1 MEVSDSMVSE
11 SRNNTVVHSLLR
23 KIPRPKVLPAVTVLI
38 AGASAGFF
46 TWSNTVS
53 TKTFHSYLFFN
64 NLGAMERTRLMLLLA
79 AGASLFFCLWILF
92 ALLRSRGRNSANA
105 IPEPSAVYF
114 APCIL
119 LGFWPFLSVRA
130 FEVFYPFQF
139 FAVLIGFLVVTFLI
153 LYSYGRQE
161 RSVGPLRLR
170 MPLRAVQLSTGG
182 TARRLSYYLLILTT
196 AAYAVFFLVWTLG
209 RHRSFYSY
217 AFDLGWQH
225 QAFYTLLHTGN
236 PRITLVV
243 TLNHLGNHFQPLY
256 YLLAPIYALHK
267 DAATLLV
274 LQTLM
279 LAVAAL
285 PIYLIA
291 RDRLGSPW
299 AALIV
304 ALVYLLYP
312 ALHGINNFDFHGLA
326 LLIPFVCF
334 MLYALETDRLRLF
347 WLFFVLALITREDTA
362 ISLSGVGLYLILDR
376 HRRKMGFVVL
386 GVCAAYFLF
395 VLKMMSVFDGYAD
408 LQKYSALGVPEQQNF
423 SGVLLT
429 LFTNPRFV
437 FHQVFFNPGK
447 IAYLLKVFV
456 PVLFLPLFTGKRTF
470 LLLPGL
476 SIMLLSNTYYTCWI
490 FCPYTAH
497 ILPYVFFLTILGLQ
511 RIGARVRE
519 IRLSALV
526 VALLL
531 AGILM
536 NYEFGLIFSKRFPG
550 FLQPTERERT
560 VYSFFDQIPAAASLT
575 TTGSLAPH
583 LAARSRIHLFSTDPP
598 DTDYILIDLDVPKP
612 ALDPYEQGY
621 PQRHLSARNYVLSRL
636 EGGDYGVLRYQD
648 RFILLEKGADTR
660 NNADVARSIRSLTYA
675 EKPAIVP
682 YYSDPAENVNP
693 PRYSEADL
701 LQTFLIKHSGD
712 TIFLAASGDVEGRLS
727 YVCKK
732 QMMMSGSN
740 IHTLHH
746 CGSYLAVCR
755 DEEIVLELID
765 NDRPVAVGSSD
776 SGVLQT
782 LFPDLQLDLY
792 SSGSNRDGRAS
803 IQISG
808 REYAL
813 NQPGMNTVAV
823 DDFGRVKAQAVF
835 STGR

>member
-1 MEVSDSMVSE
+1 MEISDSMVSE
-11 SRNNTVVHSLLR
+11 SRNNTVVRSLLR

-46 TWSNTVS
+46 TWSSTVS
-53 TKTFHSYLFFN
+53 RKTFHSYLFHN
-64 NLGAMERTRLMLLLA
+64 NLSAMERSQLMLLLA

-92 ALLRSRGRNSANA
+92 ALLRSRGRNSTNA
-105 IPEPSAVYF
+105 ILELSAVYF

-161 RSVGPLRLR
+161 RSVGPLRHR
-170 MPLRAVQLSTGG
+170 MPLRSIQLSTGG
-182 TARRLSYYLLILTT
+182 NARRLSFYLLILTT
-196 AAYAVFFLVWTLG
+196 AAYAVFFLAWTLG
-209 RHRSFYSY
+209 RHRSFHSH

-236 PRITLVV
+236 PRITLYV

-256 YLLAPIYALHK
+256 YLLAPIYALAQ
-267 DAATLLV
+267 DATTLLV
-274 LQTLM
+274 LQTIL
-279 LAVAAL
+279 LAAAAIPL
-285 PIYLIA
+285 YLIA
-291 RDRLGSPW
+291 RRRLGSPW
-299 AALIV
+299 AALII

-326 LLIPFVCF
+326 LLIPLVCF

-347 WLFFVLALITREDTA
+347 WLFFALALFTREDTA

-386 GVCAAYFLF
+386 CACVAYFLF
-395 VLKMMSVFDGYAD
+395 VLKMMSLFDGYAD
-408 LQKYSALGVPEQQNF
+408 LQNYSALGVPEQQNF

-437 FHQVFFNPGK
+437 FRHMFFDSEK
-447 IAYLLKVFV
+447 IAFILKILV
-456 PVLFLPLFTGKRTF
+456 PVLFLPLFNGKRIL

-476 SIMLLSNTYYTCWI
+476 SIMLLSNTAFTYWI

-497 ILPYVFFLTILGLQ
+497 IIPYVFFLTI
-511 RIGARVRE
+511 IGAQGIQARVPD
-519 IRLSALV
+519 IGLSALV
-526 VALLL
+526 VSLLL

-536 NYEFGLIFSKRFPG
+536 NYEYGLIFSKRFPG
-550 FLQPTERERT
+550 FQQPTQRERT
-560 VYSFFDQIPAAASLT
+560 VYSFFNMIPQEASLT
-575 TTGSLAPH
+575 TDMRLAPH
-583 LAARSRIHLFSTDPP
+583 LAARNQIYLFSAYPP
-598 DTDYILIDLDVPKP
+598 DTDYILIDLDVPEP
-612 ALDPYEQGY
+612 ALDPHEEGY
-621 PQRHLSARNYVLSRL
+621 IQQHLLARSYLLSRL
-636 EGGDYGVLRYQD
+636 ENGNYGVLRYED

-660 NNADVARSIRSLTYA
+660 NNADVARSIRSIINT
-675 EKPAIVP
+675 EKPTIIP
-682 YYSDPAENVNP
+682 YYSDPAEHVNP
-693 PRYSEADL
+693 LRCSEADL

-727 YVCKK
+727 YLCKK
-732 QMMMSGSN
+732 HMMMRASN
-740 IHTLHH
+740 IHTLNH
-746 CGSYLAVCR
+746 CGSYLAVFR

-776 SGVLQT
+776 SGILQT

-813 NQPGMNTVAV
+813 NQPGMNTVVV